1 MGKPTPSLTKP
12 PTDTAL
18 RAARRRK
25 KSPEVERETPPGN
38 PSRVIQWRN
47 GTEVRRLS
55 FYLPPDLAMKFRIHC
70 AGLDN
75 KFSEAMR
82 DIVCRELGEDP
93 RDYDH

>member
-1 MGKPTPSLTKP
+1 
-12 PTDTAL
+12 
-18 RAARRRK
+18 
-25 KSPEVERETPPGN
+25 
-38 PSRVIQWRN
+38 
-47 GTEVRRLS
+47 
-55 FYLPPDLAMKFRIHC
+55 MKFRIHC